1 MCAEGVLRVDYF
13 YNFLSRM
20 KIVHALVEIVYMY
33 KDKKNQ
39 WLCKFVHQ
47 SKSYNFTKTP
57 RAKTI
62 KEIAAIFHALCR

>member
-1 MCAEGVLRVDYF
+1 
-13 YNFLSRM
+13 M

-62 KEIAAIFHALCR
+62 KEIAAIFHALCRWGEKAVISKWAYSQT